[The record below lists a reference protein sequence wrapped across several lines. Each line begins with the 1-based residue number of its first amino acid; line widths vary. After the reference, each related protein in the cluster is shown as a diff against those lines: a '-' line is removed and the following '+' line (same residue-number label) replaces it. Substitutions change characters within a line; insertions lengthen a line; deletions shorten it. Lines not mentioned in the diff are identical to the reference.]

1 MAPAHVPAVGD
12 RFPTF
17 QEVFLTTAPCCVV
30 DDGAMTV
37 RILLVDDHAVV
48 RDGLAAVFARLD
60 GFEVVGEAATGQQAI
75 EQVRALRPDVVLMD
89 VRMPDL
95 DGIAAT
101 RQLRTVAPE
110 CAVLMLTMFDDD
122 ATVFGAMRAGARG
135 YLLKD
140 AGHEDVA
147 SAARAVVNGQA
158 VFGPGIAAR
167 MLAFFAQ
174 VPEVDYPFPQ
184 LAPREREVL
193 ELLASGRRTS
203 EIAAAL
209 FLSPK
214 TVSNQLTAIFTKL
227 GVADRTGAVVR
238 ARESGLGTSP

>member
-1 MAPAHVPAVGD
+1 
-12 RFPTF
+12 
-17 QEVFLTTAPCCVV
+17 
-30 DDGAMTV
+30 MTV

-147 SAARAVVNGQA
+147 SAARAVVHGQA

-203 EIAAAL
+203 EIAASL

>member
-1 MAPAHVPAVGD
+1 
-12 RFPTF
+12 
-17 QEVFLTTAPCCVV
+17 
-30 DDGAMTV
+30 MTV

-147 SAARAVVNGQA
+147 SAARAVVHGQA

-203 EIAAAL
+203 EIAASL
-209 FLSPK
+209 FLSP
-214 TVSNQLTAIFTKL
+214 TPAR
-227 GVADRTGAVVR
+227 GPGAGRADRSVAPKGTGR
-238 ARESGLGTSP
+238 